1 MFSAI
6 KQEPESPIP
15 KNLPATPQSVT
26 MPDSI
31 QFRQSQ
37 CDGTITVT
45 TTTTTAGNPNSSET
59 NEKTAEETFEENKKF
74 ILAPTP
80 AQLGRAPLQRRQNM
94 SEFFFFSFNFID
106 KIMF

>member
-1 MFSAI
+1 MFPAI

-15 KNLPATPQSVT
+15 KNLPATPQSIT

-45 TTTTTAGNPNSSET
+45 TTTTTATTNSTEMNET
-59 NEKTAEETFEENKKF
+59 EKTAEETLEENKKF

-94 SEFFFFSFNFID
+94 SEWNFFFVLGG
-106 KIMF
+106 KK

>member
-1 MFSAI
+1 M
-6 KQEPESPIP
+6 PE
-15 KNLPATPQSVT
+15 
-26 MPDSI
+26 SI

-45 TTTTTAGNPNSSET
+45 TTTTTAANTNQSENNE

-94 SEFFFFSFNFID
+94 SKFFFFSTLKLNFQKL
-106 KIMF
+106 KIK